1 MYEVER
7 YTSVNDVGTAVLFE
21 RLIDR
26 PVRRVVTASSMS
38 IYGEGLYRDED
49 GRIVQDA
56 ERGSIRDN
64 QKIWDPVDRQ
74 GRPLTPIAT
83 PEWKQPNLASIYALN
98 KYEIGRASCRERVGQ

>member
-38 IYGEGLYRDED
+38 IYGAGLYRDED
-49 GRIVQDA
+49 GRTVQDA

-64 QKIWDPVDRQ
+64 QKIWDQVARQDRTSVVSGKSVSVRVDHDV
-74 GRPLTPIAT
+74 GRTI
-83 PEWKQPNLASIYALN
+83 KKKNI
-98 KYEIGRASCRERVGQ
+98 